1 MIGRTTPA
9 IALGLFLLGIGL
21 GLVGILDEGDSITR
35 AGIVLSV
42 ASFPPLI
49 IWQSQRA
56 HQLADDQLAETH
68 AAGYRLALE
77 HVAAGLLDDS
87 TAPPDGGA
95 HVEPNEAKPLALAG
109 DRAAASSDVHSIGN
123 VRQLHPVH
131 HTEPDTEQVAL

>member
-21 GLVGILDEGDSITR
+21 GLFGIPNEGDSITR

-42 ASFPPLI
+42 ASLPPLI

-77 HVAAGLLDDS
+77 HVAAGLLDDP
-87 TAPPDGGA
+87 TAPPDDSA
-95 HVEPNEAKPLALAG
+95 HAEPTEAKRTSLAG
-109 DRAAASSDVHSIGN
+109 DRAAASSADHPIDN
-123 VRQLHPVH
+123 VRQLYAVRHIDP
-131 HTEPDTEQVAL
+131 ESEQAAQ